1 MAVSSTVGLHSFQA
15 KTIIFVALLIFRII
29 NSQLVQ
35 TFFQPDEYFQALEPA
50 WRIAFGPDSG
60 AWITWEWRE
69 GLRTSVH
76 PYLFAAAYKVA
87 SQICELVR
95 ANEQFRAA
103 VLLAAPRMLQAF
115 WAAGMDLLTWRMAC
129 KLYGPGHAAAFAAL
143 ALTVLSP
150 WQWFCSVR
158 TFSNSIETMLTI
170 FSLTYFPWGR
180 FLLQPHDQQQ
190 PGQRRLARDDP
201 RSSSSLYSALAAA
214 AAAFYLRPTNIII
227 WLSISACLVWY
238 SRSIA
243 KAAALIQAAFI
254 VGSAVVVAFAGADR
268 IYYKAWAFP
277 PLRFLQFNIVQSL
290 AVFYGKNRPDYY
302 LTEGLPLLLT
312 TALPF
317 AAIGLYSSLRGANMS
332 VGTQNIIRVRTASI
346 LATTVVAMVLALSTI
361 SHKEMRF
368 IYPLLPILHVLAAR
382 PLASI
387 FGTRNSVRLSILV
400 MGVGINAF
408 IAFYV
413 SFVHQRGVI
422 DVMHY
427 IRHRQDSWH
436 GSSPTGDL
444 RLATAANV
452 SVGFLM
458 PCHSTPWR
466 SHLVHPQIEAWALT
480 CEPPIHVPM
489 EARDGYLDEADV
501 FYADPV
507 KWLNENMQ
515 DRSRISVSS
524 DWEDTAVSGNED
536 TRRKWPH
543 YFVAFAQLQPTMSQ
557 VLEGSRYKECKRFFN
572 THWHDDGR
580 RKGDVVV
587 WCMRR

>member
-1 MAVSSTVGLHSFQA
+1 MPAATAVSLHSFQA
-15 KTIIFVALLIFRII
+15 KTIVFIALLIFRII

-50 WRIAFGPDSG
+50 WQIAFGPDSG
-60 AWITWEWRE
+60 AWLTWEWQE

-76 PYLFAAAYKVA
+76 PYLFATAYKAVA
-87 SQICELVR
+87 QICELVQ

-103 VLLAAPRMLQAF
+103 ALLAAPRLLQAF
-115 WAAGMDLLTWRMAC
+115 WAAGMDLLTWRMAS
-129 KLYGPGHAAAFAAL
+129 KLYGSGHAASFAAL

-158 TFSNSIETMLTI
+158 TFSNSMETTLTI

-180 FLLQPHDQQQ
+180 FLQLSTERRAGQQ
-190 PGQRRLARDDP
+190 RLAQDGP
-201 RSSSSLYSALAAA
+201 SSSTRLYTALAAA

-227 WLSISACLVWY
+227 WLSISAGLVWY
-238 SRSIA
+238 SRSVA
-243 KAAALIQAAFI
+243 KAAVLVQAAVI
-254 VGSAVVVAFAGADR
+254 CGSAVVVAFAGADR
-268 IYYKAWAFP
+268 TYYETWTFP
-277 PLRFLQFNIVQSL
+277 PLRFLQFNVVQSL

-317 AAIGLYSSLRGANMS
+317 AATGLYYSLRGAKIS
-332 VGTQNIIRVRTASI
+332 RTPQNTMRKRTASI
-346 LATTVVAMVLALSTI
+346 LAVTIIATVAALSTI

-368 IYPLLPILHVLAAR
+368 IYPLLPILHVLAAG

-387 FGTRNSVRLSILV
+387 FATRSAARLSLLV
-400 MGVGINAF
+400 IGVSINAF

-413 SFVHQRGVI
+413 SFVHQRGVV

-427 IRHRQDSWH
+427 LRHRQEAWYE
-436 GSSPTGDL
+436 SSG
-444 RLATAANV
+444 AGAANV

-466 SHLVHPQIEAWALT
+466 SHLVYPEIQAWALT
-480 CEPPIHVPM
+480 CEPPIHVPI
-489 EARDGYLDEADV
+489 EARDSYLDEADV
-501 FYADPV
+501 FYVDPAQ
-507 KWLNENMQ
+507 WLDENMQ
-515 DRSRISVSS
+515 DRSSISATNESKVS
-524 DWEDTAVSGNED
+524 TADVTND
-536 TRRKWPH
+536 AKRPWPH
-543 YFVAFAQLQPTMSQ
+543 YLVAFEQLQPTMLQ

-572 THWHDDGR
+572 THWLDDGR
-580 RKGDVVV
+580 RRGDVIV

>member
-1 MAVSSTVGLHSFQA
+1 MAAVTAVGLHSFQA
-15 KTIIFVALLIFRII
+15 KTIVFIALLIFRII

-50 WRIAFGPDSG
+50 WQIAFGPDSG

-76 PYLFAAAYKVA
+76 PYLFAAAYKAVA
-87 SQICELVR
+87 QICELVQ
-95 ANEQFRAA
+95 ANEHFRAA
-103 VLLAAPRMLQAF
+103 ALLAAPRLLQAF

-129 KLYGPGHAAAFAAL
+129 KLYGSGHAASFAAL

-158 TFSNSIETMLTI
+158 TFSNSIETTLTI

-180 FLLQPHDQQQ
+180 FLLQQSTVRQAGQQ
-190 PGQRRLARDDP
+190 GLAQDGA
-201 RSSSSLYSALAAA
+201 STSASLYTALAAA

-227 WLSISACLVWY
+227 WLSISAGLVWH
-238 SRSIA
+238 SRSVT
-243 KAAALIQAAFI
+243 KAAALVQAAVV
-254 VGSAVVVAFAGADR
+254 VGSTVVVAFAWADR
-268 IYYKAWAFP
+268 TYYGAWTFP
-277 PLRFLQFNIVQSL
+277 PLRFLQFNVVQSL

-317 AAIGLYSSLRGANMS
+317 AATGLYYSLRGAKISHGPQSIVRN
-332 VGTQNIIRVRTASI
+332 RTASI
-346 LATTVVAMVLALSTI
+346 LTVTVIATVAVLSII

-382 PLASI
+382 PLAAI
-387 FGTRNSVRLSILV
+387 FGTRSTARLSLLV
-400 MGVGINAF
+400 IGVGINAF
-408 IAFYV
+408 IAFYI

-427 IRHRQDSWH
+427 LRHRQEAWH
-436 GSSPTGDL
+436 ESSG
-444 RLATAANV
+444 AGAANV

-466 SHLVHPQIEAWALT
+466 SHLVYPEIQAWALT
-480 CEPPIHVPM
+480 CEPPIHLPLD
-489 EARDGYLDEADV
+489 ARRSYMDEADV
-501 FYADPV
+501 FYANPA
-507 KWLNENMQ
+507 KWLDENMQ
-515 DRSRISVSS
+515 DRGSISSTR
-524 DWEDTAVSGNED
+524 DPTGTAASGSND
-536 TRRKWPH
+536 AKRLWPH
-543 YFVAFAQLQPTMSQ
+543 YLVAFEQLQPTMLQ
-557 VLEGSRYKECKRFFN
+557 VLEGSRYRECKRFFN
-572 THWHDDGR
+572 THWLDDGR
-580 RKGDVVV
+580 RRGDVIV

>member
-1 MAVSSTVGLHSFQA
+1 MATATAVGLHSFQA
-15 KTIIFVALLIFRII
+15 KTIVFIALLIFRII

-50 WRIAFGPDSG
+50 WQIAFGPDSG

-76 PYLFAAAYKVA
+76 PYLFAAAYKAVA
-87 SQICELVR
+87 QICELVQ

-103 VLLAAPRMLQAF
+103 ALLAAPRLLQAF
-115 WAAGMDLLTWRMAC
+115 WAAGMDLSTWRMAC
-129 KLYGPGHAAAFAAL
+129 KLYGSGHAASFAAL

-158 TFSNSIETMLTI
+158 TFSNSIETTLTI

-180 FLLQPHDQQQ
+180 FLQPSNDRQAGQQ
-190 PGQRRLARDDP
+190 RLAQDGA
-201 RSSSSLYSALAAA
+201 SSSASLYTALAAA

-227 WLSISACLVWY
+227 WLSISAGLVWY

-243 KAAALIQAAFI
+243 KAAVLIQAAVI
-254 VGSAVVVAFAGADR
+254 CGSAVIVAFAGADR
-268 IYYKAWAFP
+268 TYYETWTFP
-277 PLRFLQFNIVQSL
+277 PLRFLQFNVVQSL

-302 LTEGLPLLLT
+302 FTEGLPLLLT

-317 AAIGLYSSLRGANMS
+317 AATGLYYSLRGAKIS
-332 VGTQNIIRVRTASI
+332 RTSQNIARKRTASI
-346 LATTVVAMVLALSTI
+346 LAVTVIATVAALSVI

-387 FGTRNSVRLSILV
+387 FATRSTARLSLLV
-400 MGVGINAF
+400 IGVGMNAF

-413 SFVHQRGVI
+413 SFVHQRGVV

-427 IRHRQDSWH
+427 LRHRQEAWNE
-436 GSSPTGDL
+436 SSG
-444 RLATAANV
+444 AGAANV

-466 SHLVHPQIEAWALT
+466 SHLVYPGIQAWALT
-480 CEPPIHVPM
+480 CEPPIHVPLD
-489 EARDGYLDEADV
+489 ARESYLDEADV
-501 FYADPV
+501 FYANPA
-507 KWLNENMQ
+507 KWLDENMQ
-515 DRSRISVSS
+515 DRSSISVTTEL
-524 DWEDTAVSGNED
+524 DMATPDVLNNAK
-536 TRRKWPH
+536 RPWPH
-543 YFVAFAQLQPTMSQ
+543 YLVAFEQLQPTMLQ
-557 VLEGSRYKECKRFFN
+557 VLEGSRYRECKRFFN
-572 THWHDDGR
+572 THWLDDGR
-580 RKGDVVV
+580 RRGDVIV